1 MSTQWRR
8 LAIRLL
14 LPVSWRLFR
23 CRRGETLHR
32 FSVTEADSAWHFL
45 NALSHVDQLAIR
57 ARLFN
62 NALEETHHAAL
73 FSQAAKDEAQAPIRL
88 PITER
93 DTIYDPQR
101 GLQHFYAFVYVGERD
116 VYDQFDAY
124 ASAVGAGSVSGIFS
138 QLKEDEDGHMQFAEQ
153 RLESMDLNRSTVL
166 SQVRAIRRRRQWES
180 WGRGLRRVADLTT
193 TLFLSVLYLIL
204 GGLDIAS
211 YSRAQ
216 AAARSATQGRIVLR

>member
-1 MSTQWRR
+1 MSMQWRR
-8 LAIRLL
+8 LAIRLA

-23 CRRGETLHR
+23 RRRGETLHR

-45 NALSHVDQLAIR
+45 NALSHVDQPAIR

-73 FSQAAKDEAQAPIRL
+73 FSQASKDEALAPIHL

-93 DTIYDPQR
+93 GTIYDPQR
-101 GLQHFYAFVYVGERD
+101 GLQHFYAFIYVGEKD

-124 ASAVGAGSVSGIFS
+124 ASAIGSGSVNEIFS

-153 RLESMDLNRSTVL
+153 RLAAMDLNRHVVL
-166 SQVRAIRRRRQWES
+166 REVRSIRRRRLLES
-180 WGRGLRRVADLTT
+180 WGRSLRWVSDLTM
-193 TLFLSVLYLIL
+193 TLFLRALYLTL
-204 GGLDIAS
+204 GAFGIAS

-216 AAARSATQGRIVLR
+216 AAARSATLSGSIRP